1 MTSRVVISAVDDNYV
16 LPLLVMLHSAK
27 KYSKN
32 DFQFVLGYDPKSLS
46 ATNINLIE
54 ECLTL
59 LQVPFSKI
67 CVTLKG
73 RFEDNNHITATA
85 YARLPMADV
94 LSGTVLW
101 LDADLIC
108 KPGWDE
114 IFEFFDGG
122 LGGKTVAGVRDSVNT
137 SIQFLANTKNL
148 AIIKMQKRYF
158 NSGVLII
165 DCISWQLLNTSERW
179 PVVLQN
185 YDNYGFQLSDQC
197 VLNYLFVD
205 SHRLLP
211 SEYNVLAFYSRR
223 TAREQAKILHFAGP
237 DKPWSYRRFSF
248 KILFSLLSRHDI
260 WNYLDLEREFLRVVQ
275 RASQGDWKLLH
286 SISHQNKKEKLV
298 AAYKKNAPIKRNL
311 PPKDHL

>member
-1 MTSRVVISAVDDNYV
+1 MASRVVISAVDDNYV
-16 LPLLVMLHSAK
+16 LPLLVMIHSAK

-32 DFQFVLGYDPKSLS
+32 DFRFVLGYDPNCLS

-59 LQVPFSKI
+59 LKVPFSKI

-101 LDADLIC
+101 LDADLVC

-114 IFEFFDGG
+114 IFEFFDGD
-122 LGGKTVAGVRDSVNT
+122 LGGKTVAGVRDSVIT
-137 SIQFLANTKNL
+137 SSQILANTKNL
-148 AIIKMQKRYF
+148 AVIKMQEKYF

-165 DCISWQLLNTSERW
+165 DCISWQLMNTSERW
-179 PVVLQN
+179 PVVVQN
-185 YDNYGFQLSDQC
+185 YDNFGFQLSDQC
-197 VLNYLFVD
+197 VLNYLFAD

-211 SEYNVLAFYSRR
+211 PEYNVLAFYSSR

-237 DKPWSYRRFSF
+237 MKPWSYRRFSF
-248 KILFSLLSRHDI
+248 KIFFSLLSRRDI
-260 WNYLDLEREFLRVVQ
+260 WDYLDLETELLRVVL
-275 RASQGDWKLLH
+275 RASRGNWKLLH
-286 SISHQNKKEKLV
+286 SISHQNKKEKWV
-298 AAYKKNAPIKRNL
+298 ASYKKNAHIKRAL